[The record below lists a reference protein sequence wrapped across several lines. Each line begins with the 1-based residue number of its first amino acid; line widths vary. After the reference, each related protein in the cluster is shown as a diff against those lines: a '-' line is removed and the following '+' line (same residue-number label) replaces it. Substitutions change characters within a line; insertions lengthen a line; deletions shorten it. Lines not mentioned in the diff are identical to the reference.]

1 MAARPSTHKG
11 VHSSNSPMVAQF
23 EGPVR
28 GPVRRSVT
36 PVVAHADADGF
47 TVVKR
52 KRTVTKPK
60 AVIGTKCATTL
71 KAKAGRFTAVF
82 VSRLDP
88 DTTEDDMERYV
99 RETHNLSLMAL
110 VSCSS
115 MSTIGM
121 RVQSA
126 VGACDAI
133 SLANLFCCLARLD
146 PPSRRE
152 STRRIGT
159 FSSRGGIYTQTDVAS
174 LEMMLFLNYS
184 SVVIQS

>member
-1 MAARPSTHKG
+1 
-11 VHSSNSPMVAQF
+11 MVAQF

-36 PVVAHADADGF
+36 PVVADADADGF

-71 KAKAGRFTAVF
+71 KSKAGRFTAVF

-99 RETHNLSLMAL
+99 RETHNLK
-110 VSCSS
+110 
-115 MSTIGM
+115 STCTKL
-121 RVQSA
+121 QSKHDSYA
-126 VGACDAI
+126 SFKVEVFCQNI
-133 SLANLFCCLARLD
+133 SDFYSPDKWPA
-146 PPSRRE
+146 
-152 STRRIGT
+152 
-159 FSSRGGIYTQTDVAS
+159 GIYLRTFFNVA
-174 LEMMLFLNYS
+174 
-184 SVVIQS
+184 QS